1 MQLLVLP
8 PTNAHSEVTG
18 TAELRLLDE
27 GHLIVIRICNIGS
40 TNLSFHSTAS
50 IAITRV
56 ESGRLM
62 HHVFRSFKFTD
73 ASI

>member
-18 TAELRLLDE
+18 TAELRPLNK
-27 GHLIVIRICNIGS
+27 GHLVVIRICNIGS
-40 TNLSFHSTAS
+40 TNLSFHSAAS

-56 ESGRLM
+56 EGGRLM
-62 HHVFRSFKFTD
+62 HHVLRSFKFTD